1 MKSTSTLRKLK
12 EFFRKTKENFQ
23 TYIEISGLDK
33 IARRYFVM
41 NAFDG
46 ALTMLGVVMG
56 ALMAHRVITL
66 DSLKVIIGAGI
77 GGSFA
82 MGVSGFFGAYMTER
96 AERLRELKR
105 LEVAMLK
112 SLENSI
118 YAKAYRFAIV
128 LAAVIDSLAPMLS
141 AFISLI
147 PLILAYIG
155 IIPTTYA
162 AIASI
167 ALIFAMLFLL
177 GVFLGKVSK
186 ENMIFSGIKMLFAG
200 LITAIISLILQFI

>member
-1 MKSTSTLRKLK
+1 MKRASMLERVRG
-12 EFFRKTKENFQ
+12 FFRKTRENFR
-23 TYIEISGLDK
+23 TYIEISGLGE

-46 ALTMLGVVMG
+46 ALTMLGVIMG
-56 ALMAHRVITL
+56 ALMTHAVITM
-66 DSLKVIIGAGI
+66 DSLKVMIGAGI
-77 GGSFA
+77 GGSLA

-96 AERLRELKR
+96 AERARELKH

-128 LAAVIDSLAPMLS
+128 IAAIIDSVAPMLS

-155 IIPTTYA
+155 VIPTTYA

-167 ALIFAMLFLL
+167 VLIFSMLFLL